1 MGDTSMRVP
10 NTGKTPRVEKLV
22 TELEEIMGERMV
34 EVRIAGPI
42 DAERRALIARMD
54 RTAAAEANK

>member
-22 TELEEIMGERMV
+22 TALEENMGERMV
-34 EVRIAGPI
+34 EVRIAGAI
-42 DAERRALIARMD
+42 DAKRRALIARMD
-54 RTAAAEANK
+54 RLCQDHRK

>member
-1 MGDTSMRVP
+1 MHVP
-10 NTGKTPRVEKLV
+10 NTGKTPRVEKRIA
-22 TELEEIMGERMV
+22 ELEAIMGERMV